1 MRSWRLRS
9 FAAGLLALAASGP
22 VPAAPEQD
30 ALAEEVRGRI
40 DGILAELQE
49 AGDFEAAAAGLQE
62 QFDEV
67 ITRADPG
74 NKDLFRE
81 AAFALRLVGQLKEAE
96 TVNRLELLAFLRAHE
111 ELAASVAFLV
121 KADGEDPAEVYTL
134 LDRLRQRRGDVLGT
148 YANLAAAVCVVHDRH
163 LARKINENTA
173 QAADPLLIFDY
184 YAANERRM
192 LFGVRN
198 VPAELLV
205 YVVDT
210 TASLEEMTWALGR
223 YAGDPVV
230 GARFFDIDYDYE
242 HVRDGDP
249 KEVTVAGWNLPN
261 ILRYGG
267 VCVDQAYFAVTVGKA
282 IGVPTAYAFGADST
296 VSHAWVGFLQARGNA
311 AWWNFDVGRYPAYQG
326 VRGNV
331 RDPQTGRRVP
341 DSFVSLSAELAGV
354 EATDR
359 WAAVAYTDAAVRVL
373 ELAEQGGGGAR
384 GADET
389 TGEPSPSAAALALL
403 EQGLRLSPGYARG
416 WMAVRGLADGGGMTL
431 EQTKRW
437 ADVLHRLCGR
447 RYPDFY
453 LAVLRPMIAS
463 IDDVRQQNALW
474 NKAFALFRDRHDLAA
489 SVRMSQGRMWRQAGQ
504 PARAGQCYEDVI
516 YRYANAGPFVLS
528 ALNEAEK
535 LLASAGR
542 GDKVLALYDRAFNG
556 IKRPPNIAGPYYRQS
571 NYYRVGRRY
580 AERLHQAGY
589 GPQATAILTRIRA
602 RQAQ

>member
-1 MRSWRLRS
+1 MRPWRLRS
-9 FAAGLLALAASGP
+9 LTAGFLALAASGF
-22 VPAAPEQD
+22 VPAAAQQD
-30 ALAEEVRGRI
+30 SLAEDVRGRI
-40 DGILAELQE
+40 DAVLNELQQT
-49 AGDFEAAAAGLQE
+49 GDFEAAAAGLQE
-62 QFDEV
+62 QFDRV
-67 ITRADPG
+67 ITRADAG
-74 NKDLFRE
+74 DKDLFRE
-81 AAFALRLVGQLKEAE
+81 AAFALRLTAQLKEAE
-96 TVNRLELLAFLRAHE
+96 AVDRLELLAFLRAHE

-121 KADGEDPAEVYTL
+121 RADGEDPAEVYTL
-134 LDRLRQRRGDVLGT
+134 LDRLRQRRGDALGN
-148 YANLAAAVCVVHDRH
+148 YASLTAAICVVHDRH

-173 QAADPLLIFDY
+173 QATDPLAIFDY
-184 YAANERRM
+184 YAANEQRM
-192 LFGVRN
+192 LFGIRN

-210 TASLEEMTWALGR
+210 TASIEEMTWALGR

-331 RDPQTGRRVP
+331 LDPQTRRRIP
-341 DSFVSLSAELAGV
+341 GSYVSLSAELAGV

-359 WAAVAYTDAAVRVL
+359 WAAVAYADAAVRVL
-373 ELAEQGGGGAR
+373 ELAEQAAAAPGAEDE
-384 GADET
+384 ADD
-389 TGEPSPSAAALALL
+389 EPSASETALALL
-403 EQGLRLSPGYARG
+403 ERGLRLSPGHARG
-416 WMAVRGLADGGGMTL
+416 WMAVRRLAADGGMTL

-453 LAVLRPMIAS
+453 LAVLRPMITS
-463 IDDVRQQNALW
+463 IDDVKQQNALW

-489 SVRMSQGRMWRQAGQ
+489 SVRMSQGLMWRKAGQ

-542 GDKVLALYDRAFNG
+542 GDKVLALYDRAFTG
-556 IKRPPNIAGPYYRQS
+556 IKRPPNIAGPFYRQS
-571 NYYRVGRRY
+571 NYFRVGKRY
-580 AERLHQAGY
+580 ADRLQQAGY
-589 GPQATAILTRIRA
+589 GFQATAILTRIRA

>member
-1 MRSWRLRS
+1 MRPWRLRS
-9 FAAGLLALAASGP
+9 PTAGFLALLACGGA
-22 VPAAPEQD
+22 PAAAQQEFPAAD
-30 ALAEEVRGRI
+30 VRARI
-40 DGILAELQE
+40 DAVLDELQETGDFASATAELQVQFDRVIAGAD
-49 AGDFEAAAAGLQE
+49 AGD
-62 QFDEV
+62 D
-67 ITRADPG
+67 
-74 NKDLFRE
+74 DLFRE
-81 AAFALRLVGQLKEAE
+81 AAFALRLAAQLTDAEA
-96 TVNRLELLAFLRAHE
+96 VDRLELLAFLRAHE

-121 KADGEDPAEVYTL
+121 RPDREDPAEVYTL
-134 LDRLRQRRGDVLGT
+134 LDRLRQRRGDTLGN
-148 YANLAAAVCVVHDRH
+148 YANLAAAVCVVHDRL

-173 QAADPLLIFDY
+173 QATDPLAIFDY
-184 YAANERRM
+184 YAGNKKRM

-210 TASLEEMTWALGR
+210 TASIEEMRWALGR
-223 YAGDPVV
+223 YAGDSVV

-331 RDPQTGRRVP
+331 LDPQTRRRIP
-341 DSFVSLSAELAGV
+341 GSYVSLSAELAGV

-359 WAAVAYTDAAVRVL
+359 WAAVAYADAAVRVL
-373 ELAEQGGGGAR
+373 ELAEQAGAAP
-384 GADET
+384 GAED
-389 TGEPSPSAAALALL
+389 GAGDEPSASETALALL
-403 EQGLRLSPGYARG
+403 EKGLRLSPGHARG
-416 WMAVRGLADGGGMTL
+416 WMAVRRLAAGGGMTL

-453 LAVLRPMIAS
+453 LAVLRPMITS
-463 IDDVRQQNALW
+463 IDDVKQQNALW

-489 SVRMSQGRMWRQAGQ
+489 SVRMSQGLMWRKAGQ

-516 YRYANAGPFVLS
+516 YRYA
-528 ALNEAEK
+528 
-535 LLASAGR
+535 
-542 GDKVLALYDRAFNG
+542 
-556 IKRPPNIAGPYYRQS
+556 
-571 NYYRVGRRY
+571 
-580 AERLHQAGY
+580 
-589 GPQATAILTRIRA
+589 
-602 RQAQ
+602 